1 MQPGGMALLKEDP
14 ILIAGIRVG
23 DVADVLRSEPALA
36 WFVAQGLWL
45 TQPLLEAF
53 WPQDRIAEL
62 AEMLES
68 VRQPASA
75 ADRPEGNQEP

>member
-1 MQPGGMALLKEDP
+1 MTLLKEDP

-23 DVADVLRSEPALA
+23 DVADVLRSEPALS

-45 TQPLLEAF
+45 TQPMLELF
-53 WPQDRIAEL
+53 WPQDRIAAL

-68 VRQPASA
+68 VRRPAA
-75 ADRPEGNQEP
+75 AGEPPQGNQET